1 MGTEAVAPKAFA
13 KKETLATAIVPAEAL
28 AEARAKAL
36 RLPAIELNSRGA
48 SDLLLLASG
57 GFSPLDGFTDFQ
69 TSSSIVQDM
78 RLPGGAIW
86 PFPILLQTG
95 EPSVQSLRSG
105 TEVVLKYQ
113 GHNLG
118 FLKVEEAFAIPLRD
132 WAKDTTPT
140 LESHLQEAEK
150 LAPQVGASTPSTAT
164 MGKDNTGMSAQ
175 SH

>member
-1 MGTEAVAPKAFA
+1 MTTEAVVRKSVANAGR
-13 KKETLATAIVPAEAL
+13 LVNAIIPPEAL

-78 RLPGGAIW
+78 RLPGEAIW

-118 FLKVEEAFAIPLRD
+118 
-132 WAKDTTPT
+132 
-140 LESHLQEAEK
+140 
-150 LAPQVGASTPSTAT
+150 
-164 MGKDNTGMSAQ
+164 
-175 SH
+175 

>member
-1 MGTEAVAPKAFA
+1 MGTEAVAPKPFA

-132 WAKDTTPT
+132 WAKELFGTD
-140 LESHLQEAEK
+140 
-150 LAPQVGASTPSTAT
+150 
-164 MGKDNTGMSAQ
+164 D
-175 SH
+175 